1 MACVICWQA
10 KEITRVLEQHE
21 VPPELNLSLIEH
33 ISPIGWENIVLYGE
47 YVINKNLIQTKT
59 RFREN

>member
-1 MACVICWQA
+1 MIKLIAILI
-10 KEITRVLEQHE
+10 KEIFMLMHLTFNMVSEQNE

-47 YVINKNLIQTKT
+47 YIINKI
-59 RFREN
+59 